1 MLQQEGMDDG
11 EYATWRDVVVSKK
24 VTVFSL
30 RILKRDMQQLKYIA
44 SHTGLSLNALC
55 LTGIQ
60 ANNRKILKEVDGFN

>member
-1 MLQQEGMDDG
+1 MLQQQSKDG
-11 EYATWRDVVVSKK
+11 DGYATWRDVVVHKK

-44 SHTGLSLNALC
+44 SLTGLSLNALC

-60 ANNRKILKEVDGFN
+60 THNRNILKEVDEFN